1 MAQPNSSQD
10 VDPGYSPDFELS
22 HRGVIREDNWQEYV
36 AQGFIPVP
44 EPYELA
50 QIFYGIPN
58 VYTGDGY
65 DYAEGRPL
73 RHASDDGVY
82 TNQDGLEYMQALLR
96 DEDWFRQIH
105 EMTRGRQP
113 DDSAAS

>member
-1 MAQPNSSQD
+1 MTQPNSGED
-10 VDPGYSPDFELS
+10 VNPGSSDFELS
-22 HRGVIREDNWQEYV
+22 HRDVIREDNWQEYV

-58 VYTGDGY
+58 VYTGEGY

-73 RHASDDGVY
+73 RHAPDDGVY
-82 TNQDGLEYMQALLR
+82 TNRDGLEYMQALLR
-96 DEDWFRQIH
+96 DEEWFRQIH
-105 EMTRGRQP
+105 ELARGRQP